1 MLISRKIKVLHI
13 EPTDVCQARCPL
25 CARETNLEFDPSIK
39 HHLDMDQILAAFG
52 AEHIANL
59 NKMFMCGDYGDPA
72 AGQHTIDI
80 YRAFRDINHNITL
93 GMNTNGGLRDPTW
106 WRDLAE
112 LISRSRDYVVFSI
125 DGLEDT
131 NHVYRRG
138 VDWHRLMTNVE
149 TFISAGG
156 NAQWDMLVY
165 QHNQHQVEQCEQL
178 AKSLGFG
185 WFRAKVSRRPLR
197 DRLQYPV
204 GWQKPIAHGTEIR
217 CHALDEQ
224 SIYLDARGH
233 VWPCCF
239 LASKLGLPPDWD
251 QIQQSWSSPQ
261 PNPVCLNSCGQSEHQ
276 TMFLDQW
283 QKNIALNTPD
293 KIA

>member
-1 MLISRKIKVLHI
+1 MLISRKIKVLHL

-52 AEHIANL
+52 AENIANL
-59 NKMFMCGDYGDPA
+59 DKMFMCGDYGDPA
-72 AGQHTIDI
+72 AGHHTIDI
-80 YRAFRDINHNITL
+80 YRAFRDINPDIVL
-93 GMNTNGGLRDPTW
+93 GMNTNGGLRDRAW

-112 LISRSRDYVVFSI
+112 LISHPRDYVVFSI

-138 VDWHRLMTNVE
+138 VDWHRLMDNVE

-178 AKSLGFG
+178 AKTLGFS
-185 WFRAKVSRRPLR
+185 WFRAKVSKRPLQGL
-197 DRLQYPV
+197 LQYPV
-204 GWQKPIAHGTEIR
+204 GWQKPISRGTDIR

-233 VWPCCF
+233 IWPCCF
-239 LASKLGLPPDWD
+239 LASKLGVPPDWG
-251 QIQQSWSSPQ
+251 QIQQSWAGPQ
-261 PNPVCLNSCGQSEHQ
+261 PNPVCLNSCGQSGYQ

-283 QKNIALNTPD
+283 QKNIELNNQD

>member
-1 MLISRKIKVLHI
+1 MLISRKIKVLHL

-25 CARETNLEFDPSIK
+25 CSRETNPDFDPKIK
-39 HHLDMDQILAAFG
+39 HHLDMDQILAVF
-52 AEHIANL
+52 ERDSIAAL
-59 NKMFMCGDYGDPA
+59 DKMFMCGDYGDPA
-72 AGQHTIDI
+72 AGRYTIDI
-80 YRAFRDINHNITL
+80 YRAFRDINPDITL
-93 GMNTNGGLRDPTW
+93 GMNTNGGLRDSDW
-106 WRDLAE
+106 WKDLAA
-112 LISRSRDYVVFSI
+112 LTNQDRDYVVFSI

-138 VDWHRLMTNVE
+138 VSWEQLMTNVR

-178 AKSLGFG
+178 AKTMGFT
-185 WFRAKVSRRPLR
+185 WFRAKVSRRPLA
-197 DRLQYPV
+197 DQLQYPV
-204 GWQKPIAHGTEIR
+204 GWSRPVARGKDIV

-224 SIYLDARGH
+224 SIYIDCRGQ

-239 LASKLGLPPDWD
+239 LANQLGRPPDWD
-251 QIQQSWSSPQ
+251 QIQQSWRSAQ
-261 PNPVCLNSCGQSEHQ
+261 PNPVCVSACGRSQHQ

-283 QKNIALNTPD
+283 QRNINLNNQD
-293 KIA
+293 KIT

>member
-1 MLISRKIKVLHI
+1 MSKSREIKVLHL

-39 HHLDMDQILAAFG
+39 HHLDMDQILAVFG
-52 AEHIANL
+52 HESIADL
-59 NKMFMCGDYGDPA
+59 DKMFMCGDYGDPA
-72 AGQHTIDI
+72 AGHHTIDI
-80 YRAFRDINHNITL
+80 YRAFRDINPGITL
-93 GMNTNGGLRDPTW
+93 GMNTNGGLRDQAW
-106 WRDLAE
+106 WRELAG
-112 LISRSRDYVVFSI
+112 LMNQPRDYVVFSI

-138 VDWHRLMTNVE
+138 VTWQQLMTNAE

-165 QHNQHQVEQCEQL
+165 QHNQHQVDQCEQL
-178 AKSLGFG
+178 AKSMGFG

-197 DRLQYPV
+197 DQLQYPV
-204 GWQKPIAHGTEIR
+204 GWQKPVAQGNHIQ

-224 SIYLDARGH
+224 SIYIDARGS

-239 LASKLGLPPDWD
+239 LASKLGLPPNWD
-251 QIQQSWSSPQ
+251 QIQQSWSSSQ
-261 PNPVCLNSCGQSEHQ
+261 PNTVCLNSCGKCNHQ

-283 QKNIALNTPD
+283 QKNIELNNQD